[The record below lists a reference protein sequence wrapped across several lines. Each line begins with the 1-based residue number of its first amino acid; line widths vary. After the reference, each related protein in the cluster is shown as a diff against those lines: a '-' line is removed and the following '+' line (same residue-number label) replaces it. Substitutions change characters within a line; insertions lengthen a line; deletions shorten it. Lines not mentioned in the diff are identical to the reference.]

1 MHEWLSSPAE
11 PLTWPELS
19 ERGSG
24 DPGLPAADS
33 SADRVA
39 AIAEVIAV
47 AGDTRRLS
55 YVCAGLLAAVL
66 VGIATVG
73 SALAISGRALAL
85 GSVVLL
91 LPVLASWLVTA
102 LLVLLSEGPV
112 SRALGQ
118 LRHVTGAPVD
128 LSAPWIPVGVDPL
141 PDAEVS
147 WYHVVPLIGAATR
160 QHARA
165 RIALSAALLTTVAFL
180 AWMALSL
187 AAIALT

>member
-1 MHEWLSSPAE
+1 MYERLSSPAE
-11 PLTWPELS
+11 PLTWPEPP

-24 DPGLPAADS
+24 DPGLSTAG
-33 SADRVA
+33 RVA

-91 LPVLASWLVTA
+91 LPVLASWLATA

-112 SRALGQ
+112 
-118 LRHVTGAPVD
+118 
-128 LSAPWIPVGVDPL
+128 
-141 PDAEVS
+141 
-147 WYHVVPLIGAATR
+147 
-160 QHARA
+160 
-165 RIALSAALLTTVAFL
+165 
-180 AWMALSL
+180 
-187 AAIALT
+187 

>member
-1 MHEWLSSPAE
+1 MHEWLSPPAE
-11 PLTWPELS
+11 PLTWPELP
-19 ERGSG
+19 ERVSG
-24 DPGLPAADS
+24 DPGQPADDPAG
-33 SADRVA
+33 RVA

-66 VGIATVG
+66 VGIAVVG
-73 SALAISGRALAL
+73 SALAVSGRALAL

-91 LPVLASWLVTA
+91 LPVLASWLATA

-128 LSAPWIPVGVDPL
+128 LTAPWTPVGVDPL

-147 WYHVVPLIGAATR
+147 WYHLVSLIGAATR
-160 QHARA
+160 QHTRA
-165 RIALSAALLTTVAFL
+165 RVALSAALLTTVAFL